1 MLKLPGRSR
10 FLLLGILHRSCR
22 GRCSPDRLQADCR
35 LWWRSVAP
43 LQNAE
48 THSLHLDTTN
58 NALHYGSDSL
68 LLLYYI
74 IAGAE
79 KLDSTAH
86 FSIVQINFNSDL
98 LAQKAEWRRGPLCQ
112 AGKNN
117 SWKQEELYDTTN
129 YFAPLKPLYTGS
141 FIKRSRFSGYQNFS
155 TFVKLTQIT
164 NDVQHFTFISIV

>member
-35 LWWRSVAP
+35 LWWRSAAP

-86 FSIVQINFNSDL
+86 FSIVQINLTRICWLKRQS
-98 LAQKAEWRRGPLCQ
+98 
-112 AGKNN
+112 
-117 SWKQEELYDTTN
+117 EEEAIY
-129 YFAPLKPLYTGS
+129 
-141 FIKRSRFSGYQNFS
+141 
-155 TFVKLTQIT
+155 VKLEKTIPENRRSSMT
-164 NDVQHFTFISIV
+164 RRSTLRH